1 MFDSS
6 DQAEEAFYEAFSRGE
21 LADMMRVWATSADI
35 VCVHPG
41 GPRLTGVE
49 EIRRS
54 WAQIFH
60 GGMPRSFTLRGCH
73 ILASGE
79 QRIHLLEENIS
90 VPGTNFVSPPVLA
103 TNVYRRQAQGW
114 RMILH
119 HASVAPSALSLA
131 AARED
136 PPNSPAPRFH

>member
-6 DQAEEAFYEAFSRGE
+6 EQAEEAFYRAFSLGM

-35 VCVHPG
+35 VCIHPG

-60 GGMPRSFTLRGCH
+60 GGMPRSFTLRGCQ
-73 ILASGE
+73 ILADGA
-79 QRIHLLEENIS
+79 QRIHLLEENIR
-90 VPGTNFVSPPVLA
+90 VPGSNFVSPPVLA
-103 TNVYRRQAQGW
+103 TNVYRRHAHGW

-119 HASVAPSALSLA
+119 HASVAPSALTLT

-136 PPNSPAPRFH
+136 PPNSPASRLH